1 MILIDL
7 NSFLVAEA
15 LVRVCVCGVCVCVC
29 VCVWCGVVC
38 VCVCVPHSM
47 NFAPLSVKAF
57 VWMESF
63 RVHIFKAEVSQLQ
76 EVGPLQQAQVQK

>member
-1 MILIDL
+1 MCVCVCECVCLC
-7 NSFLVAEA
+7 
-15 LVRVCVCGVCVCVC
+15 VCVCGV
-29 VCVWCGVVC
+29 VWCGVVWCVC